1 MTPHMERTM
10 GRWTIA
16 ASIILVVVGIGAIRQ
31 DSRIGF
37 VNSDIILQQTPG
49 FVTADSTLAADM
61 QNYQDEVLSLRQQ
74 MDSATQAFDQQQAV
88 LSPAARDAKV
98 QELREMGQRFQQRSD
113 ELTGRAQE
121 RQRELMA
128 PLEARI
134 QTVIDGVRA
143 ERNLSIVFDIAAA
156 RGVIISADPTLDL
169 TSLIVSRIRGT
180 QGGNE

>member
-1 MTPHMERTM
+1 MA
-10 GRWTIA
+10 RWAIA
-16 ASIILVVVGIGAIRQ
+16 ASIVLIMVGTGAINE
-31 DSRIGF
+31 DSRVGF
-37 VNSDIILQQTPG
+37 VNSDIVLQQTPG
-49 FVTADSTLAADM
+49 FATADSTLAADV
-61 QNYQDEVLSLRQQ
+61 QNFRDEALSLRQQ
-74 MDSATQAFDQQQAV
+74 MDSASKAFDQQQTM

-98 QELREMGQRFQQRSD
+98 LELQQMGQRFQQRTD
-113 ELTGRAQE
+113 ELNGRVQE